1 MALLGKLGRLFKPPR
16 QHYESTF
23 HHFAVRC
30 MRCGEVIEGKIN
42 VYNDPSVEYGADGK
56 ATYFCRKVLVGAG
69 SCYQQIEV
77 SFRLDEGRRVLER
90 TISGGEFVDV

>member
-1 MALLGKLGRLFKPPR
+1 
-16 QHYESTF
+16 
-23 HHFAVRC
+23 
-30 MRCGEVIEGKIN
+30 
-42 VYNDPSVEYGADGK
+42 VEYGADGK

-77 SFRLDEGRRVLER
+77 SFRLDEGRRVLEQ